1 MNSGKIERLDEEEDD
16 TNLGSKHYI
25 PHTGIVKQER
35 ETTKLRVVY
44 DASSKA
50 AGEVNLDECL
60 HSGPNLIT
68 FIFDV
73 LLRFGMQKVALIGDM
88 EKAFLQISIDPEQ
101 RDLLRFLWMED
112 ANLDN
117 PKCSKFRFSQ
127 LPFGLTC
134 SPFILNATIR
144 HHLKRYEE
152 SDPQFVCNVV
162 KSLYVDDY
170 ACAFAS
176 EDEAFKVYKK
186 LKGLF

>member
-1 MNSGKIERLDEEEDD
+1 
-16 TNLGSKHYI
+16 
-25 PHTGIVKQER
+25 
-35 ETTKLRVVY
+35 
-44 DASSKA
+44 
-50 AGEVNLDECL
+50 
-60 HSGPNLIT
+60 
-68 FIFDV
+68 
-73 LLRFGMQKVALIGDM
+73 MQKAALIGDM

-176 EDEAFKVYKK
+176 EDEAFKCYKK
-186 LKGLF
+186 LKRCFKEEGLNMRKWASNDHSIAFTSPKKFSLVQKN